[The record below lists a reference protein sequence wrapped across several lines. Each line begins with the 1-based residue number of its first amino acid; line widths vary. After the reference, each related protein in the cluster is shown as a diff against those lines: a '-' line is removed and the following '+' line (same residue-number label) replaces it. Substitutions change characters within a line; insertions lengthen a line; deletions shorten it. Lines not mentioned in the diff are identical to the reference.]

1 MKMGSLFSGIGGLEL
16 GLERAI
22 PGLQTVWQVEK
33 EPFCRSVLERHW
45 PNTKRYNDVRTI
57 GAHNLEP
64 VDVICA
70 GFPCQ
75 SISIAGNME
84 GLENE
89 EKSGLWWH
97 VHRLVSEFQSIG
109 RQPILVL
116 ENVANVI
123 RVGGPDVVGS
133 LTAIG
138 YDIEWTII
146 SAAQCGAP
154 HLRRRW
160 FAVAFP
166 STIGYYMR
174 NAMAFGELVDGRWT
188 TPNPNQ
194 VGSRTS
200 NTVQSRRSST
210 HVHDT
215 RRASTNTDSIRC
227 GTGSHPEREH
237 QHRVHG
243 EGDTTQGEQQRS
255 EWQSRVG
262 QNSDASTHTN
272 GQRIQEQSIW
282 SESVEQRY
290 QFKYFSSQ
298 DAGSRQNYWQGFPT
312 QSPLRRRD
320 DGIPNRVDRL
330 RALGNAVV
338 PQCAE
343 WVGQQIVNSGLLE
356 VACSQ
361 HN

>member
-22 PGLQTVWQVEK
+22 PSLQTVWQVEK

-45 PNTKRYNDVRTI
+45 PNTKRYNNVLHV

-89 EKSGLWWH
+89 EKSGLWWQ

-109 RQPILVL
+109 HAPILVL
-116 ENVANVI
+116 ENVANII
-123 RVGGPDVVGS
+123 RVGGTDVVGS

-160 FAVAFP
+160 FAVAYP
-166 STIGYYMR
+166 STIGYYLR
-174 NAMAFGELVDGRWT
+174 NELAFADTNSIGC
-188 TPNPNQ
+188 
-194 VGSRTS
+194 RTS
-200 NTVQSRRSST
+200 S
-210 HVHDT
+210 DT
-215 RRASTNTDSIRC
+215 
-227 GTGSHPEREH
+227 EREH
-237 QHRVHG
+237 QHRVHR

-255 EWQSRVG
+255 ERKFGIGEDSH
-262 QNSDASTHTN
+262 ASTNTISTRTQVQTE
-272 GQRIQEQSIW
+272 GQQPSKQM
-282 SESVEQRY
+282 
-290 QFKYFSSQ
+290 F
-298 DAGSRQNYWQGFPT
+298 GSTSKTQWQGFPT
-312 QSPLRRRD
+312 QSPVCRRD

-343 WVGQQIVNSGLLE
+343 WVGQQIVKSGVLKCL
-356 VACSQ
+356 Q